1 MVVGAS
7 SAGLMIEPSG
17 AVQHNSTLIVALED
31 ERREV
36 DSIVWELSRAVSQ
49 SHDPIQAAVAALADL
64 DAINGM
70 YLKATSFFS

>member
-1 MVVGAS
+1 MVGAS

-17 AVQHNSTLIVALED
+17 AVQHNSSLIISLED

-36 DSIVWELSRAVSQ
+36 NSIIWEVSRMISQ

-70 YLKATSFFS
+70 